1 MLPRTQRLTTR
12 QFATAFTGARPIRHA
27 LLQVRVYRREANVS
41 RKMQGTRAAFVVPK
55 KVGKA
60 VVRNRL
66 RRRVREIYRL
76 HASREKLASRS
87 LDLIFLLS
95 PNALNASNDEMA
107 RALDDVLRRVLRA

>member
-12 QFATAFTGARPIRHA
+12 QFAQAFAQARPIRHA
-27 LLQVRVYRREANVS
+27 LLQVRVYRRDVNDS
-41 RKMQGTRAAFVVPK
+41 RKVGSTRAAFVVPK

-66 RRRVREIYRL
+66 RRRVREMYRL
-76 HASREKLASRS
+76 HAAREKLATRS

-95 PNALNASNDEMA
+95 PSALNASNDEMA

>member
-12 QFATAFTGARPIRHA
+12 QFAQAFAQARPIRHA
-27 LLQVRVYRREANVS
+27 LLQVRVFHRDANAS
-41 RKMQGTRAAFVVPK
+41 TKAQGARAAFVVPK

-66 RRRVREIYRL
+66 RRRAREMYRL
-76 HASREKLASRS
+76 HAAREKLATRS

-95 PNALNASNDEMA
+95 PSALNASNDEMA

>member
-1 MLPRTQRLTTR
+1 MLPRSERLTTR
-12 QFATAFTGARPIRHA
+12 QFATAFSQARPIRHA
-27 LLQVRVYRREANVS
+27 LLQVRVFRREPNAS
-41 RKMQGTRAAFVVPK
+41 TKTAGTRAAFVVPK

-76 HASREKLASRS
+76 HSSREKLAARS

-95 PNALNASNDEMA
+95 PNALNTSNDEMA